1 MEDESTHL
9 RRTIERYK
17 RLLKSLNDEHICREL
32 ERMIEE
38 AEQRLREIE
47 RRRGEYQ
54 SGSAAPCRAG
64 EPRHA

>member
-9 RRTIERYK
+9 RSTIERYK
-17 RLLKSLNDEHICREL
+17 RLLKSVSDGRVCREL

-47 RRRGEYQ
+47 RRRGE
-54 SGSAAPCRAG
+54 
-64 EPRHA
+64 